1 MVEYPPKF
9 VDGKEGAMV
18 EMKLAHGHSH
28 KLTCF
33 TDENPRGALNW
44 FFTAKD
50 STKAQNLQFSEPELS
65 LDHMSDS
72 KQGTYECLIKNSVGT
87 AKRSFKVS
95 DYPKGECFFKLL
107 KYSRL
112 KLIL

>member
-9 VDGKEGAMV
+9 VEGKDDGKV
-18 EMKLAHGHSH
+18 IEMKFTHGHSH
-28 KLTCF
+28 RLTCF

-50 STKAQNLQFSEPELS
+50 STKKQNLQFSEPELL

-72 KQGTYECLIKNSVGT
+72 KQGTYECLIENSAGK
-87 AKRSFKVS
+87 AKRSFQVS
-95 DYPKGECFFKLL
+95 DYPKGEYSC
-107 KYSRL
+107 KYQDF
-112 KLIL
+112 